1 MERSREA
8 ASIDEMER
16 HTPVYPL
23 PMEIQQMER
32 SETVCQYCG
41 VSYLILHEIQR
52 LQERLRAA
60 ERELEA
66 RRGAVERE
74 GALREELQEAA
85 ARLAELGE
93 SHLEQAQRAKCLDLQ
108 LAEGRARLESVS
120 AERDVMERELG
131 KAGRR
136 CQLLRGRSQLQVDAL
151 RESLSLL
158 HSCRQELRQEV
169 QRNHAHLL
177 TFWEGWSVQLLQT
190 SRDAD
195 AERAE
200 LQRAVGGAQA
210 EVTCLRE
217 ELRELDERL
226 ASSEIRAQK
235 LQNQAQN
242 QVELQSR
249 FQEVQTQLLGLKEK
263 VKSLHVNLQD
273 SQSAKEHMET
283 LLFVVIRL
291 MEQPLSQKHF
301 WSGYHASK
309 KSKETEELHVRH
321 IQFEEQRAR
330 LSEDLREREK
340 RLLSCEQRCQ
350 SLQKQLLGVEQRE
363 EEMTQKHMQVESE
376 NRTLRTSLQRAQE
389 EISTLTEQ
397 SEKAALA
404 HQHTAQQL
412 AEGLKQRAQVEALL
426 QRERAQAELRLKEK
440 EQELWMEKEME
451 LHIEMEKN
459 RELLQQYQREAEQL
473 RKKLPSL
480 VQTATE
486 ELRAEVA
493 AAEEKL
499 REMQE
504 GQAKQEER
512 REQEALRFGRTVS
525 ELERQLLQARG
536 DGQQGALQLAELRQE
551 LERTRQETSVLQE
564 ENALLQETVR
574 RECEERG
581 ELTAAL
587 TQAREELLEIRH
599 APAHATRGPQRP
611 GPTGP
616 RSPTDGL
623 TKEREASSGSG
634 RSGTFWHGRGG
645 GRRGSQVTLPRLP
658 QERTASVSQ
667 ARVSLVMGWKERC

>member
-1 MERSREA
+1 MNYSMHIFPKGERSREA

-226 ASSEIRAQK
+226 ASSEIRAQE

-242 QVELQSR
+242 QVELQFR
-249 FQEVQTQLLGLKEK
+249 FQEVQTQLLGQKCQPDT
-263 VKSLHVNLQD
+263 VAA
-273 SQSAKEHMET
+273 AKRAST
-283 LLFVVIRL
+283 RL
-291 MEQPLSQKHF
+291 PLSQADCC
-301 WSGYHASK
+301 S
-309 KSKETEELHVRH
+309 
-321 IQFEEQRAR
+321 
-330 LSEDLREREK
+330 
-340 RLLSCEQRCQ
+340 
-350 SLQKQLLGVEQRE
+350 
-363 EEMTQKHMQVESE
+363 
-376 NRTLRTSLQRAQE
+376 
-389 EISTLTEQ
+389 
-397 SEKAALA
+397 
-404 HQHTAQQL
+404 
-412 AEGLKQRAQVEALL
+412 
-426 QRERAQAELRLKEK
+426 
-440 EQELWMEKEME
+440 
-451 LHIEMEKN
+451 
-459 RELLQQYQREAEQL
+459 
-473 RKKLPSL
+473 LPS
-480 VQTATE
+480 
-486 ELRAEVA
+486 
-493 AAEEKL
+493 
-499 REMQE
+499 
-504 GQAKQEER
+504 
-512 REQEALRFGRTVS
+512 
-525 ELERQLLQARG
+525 
-536 DGQQGALQLAELRQE
+536 
-551 LERTRQETSVLQE
+551 
-564 ENALLQETVR
+564 
-574 RECEERG
+574 
-581 ELTAAL
+581 
-587 TQAREELLEIRH
+587 
-599 APAHATRGPQRP
+599 
-611 GPTGP
+611 
-616 RSPTDGL
+616 RSPGRIRTNAQRQG
-623 TKEREASSGSG
+623 SS
-634 RSGTFWHGRGG
+634 
-645 GRRGSQVTLPRLP
+645 
-658 QERTASVSQ
+658 
-667 ARVSLVMGWKERC
+667 RV

>member
-1 MERSREA
+1 MGERSREA

-283 LLFVVIRL
+283 LLL
-291 MEQPLSQKHF
+291 
-301 WSGYHASK
+301 K